1 MLDVTSHVI
10 DNVNNF
16 ITEEQ
21 HINEHLKVFQ
31 QAQFYYVYINEC
43 QVLFTPSATKLV
55 EFILQNFINEME
67 GLK

>member
-16 ITEEQ
+16 ITDEQ
-21 HINEHLKVFQ
+21 YVCEHLKVFQ
-31 QAQFYYVYINEC
+31 QSQFYHLYVNESH
-43 QVLFTPSATKLV
+43 VLVTPSPTELV

-67 GLK
+67 